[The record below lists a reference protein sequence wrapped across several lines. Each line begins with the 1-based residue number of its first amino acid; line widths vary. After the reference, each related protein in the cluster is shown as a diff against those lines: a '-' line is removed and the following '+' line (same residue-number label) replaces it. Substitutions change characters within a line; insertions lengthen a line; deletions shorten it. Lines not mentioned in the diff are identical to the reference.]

1 MSRRGRARFRLA
13 SAVLAAFGLASA
25 GIAQGQAIAP
35 QWHGHAE
42 LRVGHAGGDDRS
54 WLDGGLG
61 KARFGQGSADPQPSA
76 ALAMAWQLA
85 PAWLASTQLQYQD
98 GQRRPFGVLDAWLR
112 LRPVSTTP
120 WRWSVKAGA
129 FFPPISLEN
138 DGVGWTTPLTLTP
151 SAINSWVGEE
161 LRAIG
166 TEFAIEHRSGQATWR
181 GIAAAFDHNDPAG
194 DLLASRGWA
203 MGDMTSALNAELREP
218 DVYAANARVP
228 APVVFKPFTEIDHRI
243 GWYAGLSREGTGG
256 SLLSVLRY
264 DNRGDPTAWEWQGA
278 RKVFA
283 WHTRFWSAAARGQ
296 VGEVRWL
303 AQAMDGATAFE
314 PRKGLYLDTTF
325 SAAYVLA
332 SWERGDWQPALRF
345 DLFRARQLPETLA
358 APLGEH
364 GNAIT
369 AALNWRPRDGLRITG
384 ELLRIDSTREQ
395 RALEGLSPR
404 QSGLQ
409 AQVGVRASF

>member
-1 MSRRGRARFRLA
+1 VSRRRRARVRLA

-25 GIAQGQAIAP
+25 GIAQAQAVAP

-61 KARFGQGSADPQPSA
+61 KVRFGAGSADPQPAA

-85 PAWLASTQLQYQD
+85 PAWLVSTQLQYQD
-98 GQRRPFGVLDAWLR
+98 GQRRPFGVLDAWVR
-112 LRPVSTTP
+112 WRPVSTTP

-138 DGVGWTTPLTLTP
+138 DGIGWTSPLTLTP

-161 LRAIG
+161 LRATG
-166 TEFAIEHRSGQATWR
+166 TEFALEHRSATATWR

-203 MGDMTSALNAELREP
+203 MGDMTSALDAELREP
-218 DVYAANARVP
+218 DVYAASARVP

-243 GWYAGLSREGTGG
+243 GWYGGLSREGAGG

-296 VGEVRWL
+296 VGEVQWL

-314 PRKGLYLDTTF
+314 PRKGLYLDTKF

-332 SWERGDWQPALRF
+332 SWERGHWQPALRF
-345 DLFRARQLPETLA
+345 DLFRAQQLPETLE

-369 AALNWRPRDGLRITG
+369 AALNWRPREGLRITG
-384 ELLRIDSTREQ
+384 ELLRIGSTRDQ

-409 AQVGVRASF
+409 AQVGVRVSF